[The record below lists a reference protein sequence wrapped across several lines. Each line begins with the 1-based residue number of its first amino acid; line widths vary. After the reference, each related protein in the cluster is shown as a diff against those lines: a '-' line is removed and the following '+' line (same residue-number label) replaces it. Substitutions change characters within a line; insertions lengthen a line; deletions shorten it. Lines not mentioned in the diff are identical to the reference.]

1 MPHRLL
7 SRRHARP
14 LPGRV
19 LVGVLIAWAGHLAA
33 ADAATGVLA
42 GTILDAAGQPLP
54 QVTVSAEGASGVS
67 LHAHSDNE
75 GRYRLDGLAPGV
87 YDVSFQLTGFATSV
101 RRDVVIIEG
110 TVTPLD
116 ATLYLSASASVIVLG
131 RATFRDL
138 STVSSA
144 QELIGVADSASS
156 GVITPTEL
164 DERSRRR
171 TGEALERVPGVIVSQ
186 HSGEGKANQYYIR
199 GFNIDH
205 GTDLALWVSG
215 MPVNLPTNGHGQ
227 GYADLSFLM
236 PELIGSIQ
244 YRKGPYFADE
254 GDFSAAGSIRIN
266 YLNVLDRPVGRL
278 EVGQDGFLRGVFAA
292 SPRVGGG
299 HLLVAAEGMTNDGPW
314 VNPDDYRKWN
324 GMVRYSRGT
333 ATTGFSVTG
342 LFYDGEWNSTD
353 QIPRRAVEDGR
364 LSRFDAVDATD
375 GGDSHRA
382 GAMFEWQR
390 TRASTQTRLEAFGFD
405 YGMTLFSNFTY
416 ALDDPENGDQFE
428 QRDERA
434 VVGGRA
440 SHLWAGHLGGVHSE
454 VLVGGS
460 VRYDDIGTVGLYRTR
475 ARQRL
480 STTRQD
486 EVGQASGALYAQVS
500 NRWSET
506 FRTVVGVR
514 GDLYHFDV
522 ESDDPVNSG
531 TASEGMVNPKFSA
544 VFGPWAR
551 TELYV
556 NAGGGFHSN
565 DGRGATIR
573 RDPATGEP
581 ADPVDPLVRAKGVE
595 GGARTLA
602 FDSLHTSVA
611 VWGLWLDSELLF
623 IGDAGTTE
631 ASRPSRRVGFEWTA
645 DYTPAPWL
653 VFDAS
658 AAWSSARFTDADPA
672 GDRIPGAVEGVAGV
686 GATVKPTD
694 RWSGRLQ
701 WRYFGPRPLVED
713 NSVRSEASN
722 LVNAEL
728 GYRLGEHWRLKV
740 DVLNVFDA
748 EDSDIDYFYTS
759 RLPGEPVGGVDD
771 IHFHPVEPFTV
782 RVALVATF

>member
-1 MPHRLL
+1 
-7 SRRHARP
+7 
-14 LPGRV
+14 
-19 LVGVLIAWAGHLAA
+19 
-33 ADAATGVLA
+33 
-42 GTILDAAGQPLP
+42 
-54 QVTVSAEGASGVS
+54 
-67 LHAHSDNE
+67 
-75 GRYRLDGLAPGV
+75 
-87 YDVSFQLTGFATSV
+87 
-101 RRDVVIIEG
+101 
-110 TVTPLD
+110 
-116 ATLYLSASASVIVLG
+116 
-131 RATFRDL
+131 
-138 STVSSA
+138 
-144 QELIGVADSASS
+144 
-156 GVITPTEL
+156 
-164 DERSRRR
+164 
-171 TGEALERVPGVIVSQ
+171 
-186 HSGEGKANQYYIR
+186 
-199 GFNIDH
+199 
-205 GTDLALWVSG
+205 
-215 MPVNLPTNGHGQ
+215 
-227 GYADLSFLM
+227 
-236 PELIGSIQ
+236 
-244 YRKGPYFADE
+244 
-254 GDFSAAGSIRIN
+254 
-266 YLNVLDRPVGRL
+266 
-278 EVGQDGFLRGVFAA
+278 
-292 SPRVGGG
+292 VGGG

-353 QIPRRAVEDGR
+353 QIPRRVVQDGR
-364 LSRFDAVDATD
+364 LSRFDAIDATD

-382 GAMFEWQR
+382 GGMFEWQR
-390 TRASTQTRLEAFGFD
+390 TRASTQTRVEAFGFD
-405 YGMTLFSNFTY
+405 YAMALFSNFTY

-514 GDLYHFDV
+514 GDLYDFDV

-581 ADPVDPLVRAKGVE
+581 VDPVDPLVRAKGVE

-602 FDSLHTSVA
+602 FGNLHTSVA

-653 VFDAS
+653 TLDAS

-701 WRYFGPRPLVED
+701 WRYFGPRPLIED

-740 DVLNVFDA
+740 DVLNLFDA
-748 EDSDIDYFYTS
+748 DDSDIDYFYTS
-759 RLPGEPVGGVDD
+759 RLPGEPEGGVDD
-771 IHFHPVEPFTV
+771 VHFHPVEPFTV